1 MGGII
6 RAMPTTKKS
15 DAHAR
20 FVDALRQG
28 VDSLKSGRVVT
39 KDEMRRRI
47 DAEFAKV
54 TAKPPKKSAA
64 R

>member
-1 MGGII
+1 MQKIK
-6 RAMPTTKKS
+6 AAAPKS

-20 FVDALRQG
+20 FIEALRQG
-28 VDSLKSGRVVT
+28 ADSLKADRVVT

-47 DAEFAKV
+47 DAEFAKAA
-54 TAKPPKKSAA
+54 AKPPKKSAA

>member
-1 MGGII
+1 
-6 RAMPTTKKS
+6 MPNDKKKEPKS
-15 DAHAR
+15 EAHDR
-20 FVDALRQG
+20 FIDALRKG
-28 VDSLKSGRVVT
+28 VNSLKSGRVVT

-47 DAEFAKV
+47 EADFAKV

>member
-1 MGGII
+1 
-6 RAMPTTKKS
+6 MPHAKTKATPTKS
-15 DAHAR
+15 KSAAR
-20 FVDALRQG
+20 ERFIDALREG

-47 DAEFAKV
+47 DAAI
-54 TAKPPKKSAA
+54 

>member
-1 MGGII
+1 M
-6 RAMPTTKKS
+6 ANTKAKTAAS
-15 DAHAR
+15 KPDAHAR
-20 FVDALRQG
+20 FIDALRQG
-28 VDSLKSGRVVT
+28 ADSLKSGRVMT

>member
-1 MGGII
+1 M
-6 RAMPTTKKS
+6 ANTKAKTVEAKAE
-15 DAHAR
+15 AHDR
-20 FVDALRQG
+20 FIDALREG
-28 VDSLKSGRVVT
+28 VESLKSGRVVT

-54 TAKPPKKSAA
+54 RAKPLKNPAA